1 LLFFFITT
9 KKYLLINGWSFIL
22 KNNWSKKS
30 ANKYVKKYQKLGF
43 SKDLALRVYTTRLLG
58 RNKELVLHGGGNS
71 SVKTSIKDID
81 GKKYNV
87 LCVKGSGWD
96 MANIEPEGLP
106 AVKLEPL
113 LALKKKKYLSDEG
126 MVSYQK
132 RNLIDISSP
141 NPSVETF
148 LHAFLPFK
156 YVDHTHADAVL
167 NITNRPGGLNFCK
180 KIFGNKVNIV
190 PYVMPGF
197 MLAKKINEVYL
208 KNPNIDC
215 LILMNHGIF
224 TFANDAKGAY
234 DLMIKYVS
242 QAERAIKKLKVK
254 KIKQIK
260 KFSTKFNVHEIAPI
274 IRGLLSNNKDQ
285 KFVVNYRLNK
295 HLKYFMNGKN
305 VRSYSSKGTATPDHV
320 IRVKPFPLIIT
331 PKKNSSINEFKE
343 TAKKAFEN
351 YRKKYINYF
360 NINKNKVKEKKVMLD
375 TSPRVVLV
383 QNVGVFTIGKD
394 LNSAKIA
401 GDLTETN
408 AKVITSVEESSSYK
422 FIPEK
427 DLFDVEYWSLEQ
439 AKIKKAKKL
448 LEGNVVVITGSTGTI
463 GYATYKIFK
472 SYGAETV
479 LLDYNLER
487 LKDLQSKIK
496 DLCIHCDV
504 RNKKSVKKA
513 FKQICEKYGGIDILI
528 SNAGTATNG
537 AIGEIDDNIL
547 RQSFEDNFFS
557 HQNCASEAI
566 KIMKKQNINGCLLFN
581 ISKQSVNPGKNFG
594 PYGLPKSALLSLC
607 KQYAVDYGSYGI
619 RSNGVNA
626 DRIRSGL
633 MNDKMI
639 RTRAKAR
646 SISTDD
652 YMRGN
657 LLLNEVKAED
667 VAKAFFHLATSKK
680 TTGAVLTVDGGNIA
694 ASLR

>member
-1 LLFFFITT
+1 M
-9 KKYLLINGWSFIL
+9 
-22 KNNWSKKS
+22 KNNWS
-30 ANKYVKKYQKLGF
+30 NKEASKYIRKYKYLGH
-43 SKDLALRVYTTRLLG
+43 SKDMALRVYTTRLLG
-58 RNKELVLHGGGNS
+58 RNSELVLHGGGNT

-81 GKKYNV
+81 GKKYDV

-96 MANIEPEGLP
+96 MAEIEPEGLP
-106 AVKLEPL
+106 AVKLQPL
-113 LALKKKKYLSDEG
+113 LSLKNKKYLSDED

-132 RNLIDISSP
+132 RNLINIKSP

-156 YVDHTHADAVL
+156 FVDHTHSDAIMNV
-167 NITNRPGGLNFCK
+167 TNRQGGLGLCK
-180 KIFGNKVNIV
+180 KIFGKKVSIV

-197 MLAKKINEVYL
+197 GLAKKINEVYS
-208 KNPNIDC
+208 KNPNINC
-215 LILMNHGIF
+215 LILLNHGIF
-224 TFANDAKGAY
+224 TFADNAKEAY
-234 DLMIKYVS
+234 GLMIKYVS
-242 QAERAIKKLKVK
+242 QAERAIKKLKSK

-260 KFSTKFNVHEIAPI
+260 NYPLKFNPEEIAPI
-274 IRGLLSNNKDQ
+274 IRGLLSEDKDQ
-285 KFVVNYRLNK
+285 KFIINYRLNK
-295 HLKYFMNGKN
+295 KLKYFINGKN
-305 VRSYSSKGTATPDHV
+305 LKTYSSKGTATPDHV

-331 PKKNSSINEFKE
+331 PKRNSTIQDFKII
-343 TAKKAFEN
+343 AKKAFDN

-360 NINKNKVKEKKVMLD
+360 NLNKNKVKEKKVMLD
-375 TSPRVVLV
+375 TSPRVILI
-383 QNVGVFTIGKD
+383 QNVGLFSVGKD
-394 LNSAKIA
+394 LKSAKIA

-408 AKVITSVEESSSYK
+408 AKVISSVEETSKYK

-439 AKIKKAKKL
+439 AKIKKQKKL

-463 GYATYKIFK
+463 GFETYKIFK
-472 SYGAETV
+472 NYGAEV
-479 LLDYNLER
+479 ILLDFNHKKIKE
-487 LKDLQSKIK
+487 LQSKIK
-496 DLCIHCDV
+496 DTCIYCDV
-504 RNKKSVKKA
+504 TNKRSVENA
-513 FKQICEKYGGIDILI
+513 FKLICKKFGGIDILI
-528 SNAGTATNG
+528 SNAGNAPSGTIA
-537 AIGEIDDNIL
+537 EVSDELL
-547 RQSFEDNFFS
+547 RKSFEVNFFS
-557 HQNCASEAI
+557 HQNCASEAV

-633 MNDKMI
+633 MTDKMI
-639 RTRAKAR
+639 KKRAKAR
-646 SISTDD
+646 SVTTDN
-652 YMRGN
+652 YMKGN

>member
-1 LLFFFITT
+1 
-9 KKYLLINGWSFIL
+9 L
-22 KNNWSKKS
+22 KNDWSNNEAKKF
-30 ANKYVKKYQKLGF
+30 VKKYKKLGF
-43 SKDLALRVYTTRLLG
+43 SKDIALRVYTSRLLG
-58 RNKELVLHGGGNS
+58 KNKELVLHGGGNT
-71 SVKTSIKDID
+71 SVKTRIRDID
-81 GKKYNV
+81 GKNYEV

-96 MANIEPEGLP
+96 MADIEPEGLP

-113 LALKKKKYLSDEG
+113 LAMKKKKYLSDED
-126 MVSYQK
+126 MVNFQK
-132 RNLIDISSP
+132 RNLINIKSP

-156 YVDHTHADAVL
+156 YVDHTHSDAIL
-167 NITNRPGGLNFCK
+167 NLTNRPGGLNFCK
-180 KIFGNKVNIV
+180 EIFGNKVSIV

-197 MLAKKINEVYL
+197 MLAKKIDDIYS
-208 KNPNIDC
+208 KNPNINC

-224 TFANDAKGAY
+224 TFDNGAKEAY
-234 DLMIKYVS
+234 SLMIKYVS
-242 QAERAIKKLKVK
+242 RAERAIRKLKVK

-260 KFSTKFNVHEIAPI
+260 NFSTKFDVHEIAPV
-274 IRGLLSNNKDQ
+274 IRGLLSKNKDQ
-285 KFVVNYRLNK
+285 KFVINYRLNK

-331 PKKNSSINEFKE
+331 PKKNSSIDDFKL
-343 TAKKAFEN
+343 TAKKAFDN

-360 NINKNKVKEKKVMLD
+360 NINKKKVKGKKVMLD

-383 QNVGVFTIGKD
+383 QNVGVFTVGKD
-394 LNSAKIA
+394 LGAAKIA
-401 GDLTETN
+401 GDLTDTN
-408 AKVITSVEESSSYK
+408 AKVIASVEETSTYK

-439 AKIKKAKKL
+439 AKIKKKKKL
-448 LEGNVVVITGSTGTI
+448 LEGNDVVVTGSTGTI
-463 GYATYKIFK
+463 GFETYKMFK
-472 SYGAETV
+472 SYGAEV
-479 LLDYNLER
+479 ILLDYNLKR
-487 LKDLQSKIK
+487 LKNLQSKIK
-496 DLCIHCDV
+496 ELCIHCDV

-513 FKQICEKYGGIDILI
+513 FNQICEKYGGIDILI

-639 RTRAKAR
+639 KTRAKAR
-646 SISTDD
+646 SISADD

>member
-1 LLFFFITT
+1 M
-9 KKYLLINGWSFIL
+9 
-22 KNNWSKKS
+22 KNNWSNNES
-30 ANKYVKKYQKLGF
+30 KKYIRKYKNLGY

-58 RNKELVLHGGGNS
+58 RNSELVLHGGGNT

-96 MANIEPEGLP
+96 MGEIEPEGLP
-106 AVKLEPL
+106 AVKLDPL
-113 LALKKKKYLSDEG
+113 LALKKKKYLSDED

-132 RNLIDISSP
+132 RNLINIKSP

-156 YVDHTHADAVL
+156 YVDHTHADAIL
-167 NITNRPGGLNFCK
+167 NVTNRPGGLNFCK
-180 KIFGNKVNIV
+180 KIFGNKVSIV

-197 MLAKKINEVYL
+197 MLSKKVNEIYS
-208 KNPNIDC
+208 KNPNINC

-224 TFANDAKGAY
+224 TFSNDAKDAY
-234 DLMIKYVS
+234 SLMIKYVS

-260 KFSTKFNVHEIAPI
+260 NYFTKFTAHEIAPI
-274 IRGLLSNNKDQ
+274 IRGLSSNNNDQ
-285 KFVVNYRLNK
+285 KFIVNYRLNK
-295 HLKYFMNGKN
+295 DLKYFMNGKN

-331 PKKNSSINEFKE
+331 PKKNSSINDFKL
-343 TAKKAFEN
+343 TAKKAFDN

-360 NINKNKVKEKKVMLD
+360 NVNKKKVKDKKVMLD
-375 TSPRVVLV
+375 TSPRVVFV
-383 QNVGVFTIGKD
+383 QNVGMFSIGKD
-394 LNSAKIA
+394 LSGAKIA
-401 GDLTETN
+401 GDLTDTN
-408 AKVITSVEESSSYK
+408 AKVIASVEETSTYK

-439 AKIKKAKKL
+439 AKIKKQKKL
-448 LEGNVVVITGSTGTI
+448 LEGNVVVVTGSTGAI
-463 GYATYKIFK
+463 GFATYKMFK
-472 SYGAETV
+472 SYGAEVV
-479 LLDYNLER
+479 LLDYNLE
-487 LKDLQSKIK
+487 KIKNLQSKVK

-513 FKQICEKYGGIDILI
+513 FDQICKKYGGIDILI
-528 SNAGTATNG
+528 SNAGTAIAG
-537 AIGEIDDNIL
+537 SIAEVDDKIL

-566 KIMKKQNINGCLLFN
+566 KIMKKQNTNGCLLFN

-633 MNDKMI
+633 MTDKMI
-639 RTRAKAR
+639 KARAKAR
-646 SISTDD
+646 SVTTMD
-652 YMRGN
+652 YMKGN
-657 LLLNEVKAED
+657 LLLDEVKAED
-667 VAKAFFHLATSKK
+667 VAKAFFHLAISKK

>member
-1 LLFFFITT
+1 MKNSWSVNKARKYI
-9 KKYLLINGWSFIL
+9 KKY
-22 KNNWSKKS
+22 KN
-30 ANKYVKKYQKLGF
+30 LGF
-43 SKDLALRVYTTRLLG
+43 SEDLALRVYTTRLLG
-58 RNKELVLHGGGNS
+58 RNKKLVLHGGGNT
-71 SVKTSIKDID
+71 SVKTKIKDID
-81 GKKYNV
+81 GKKYDV

-96 MANIEPEGLP
+96 MADIEPEGLP

-113 LALKKKKYLSDEG
+113 LSLKNKKYLSDED

-132 RNLIDISSP
+132 KNLINIKSP

-156 YVDHTHADAVL
+156 YVDHTHADAIL

-180 KIFGNKVNIV
+180 KIFGDKVSIV

-197 MLAKKINEVYL
+197 MLSKKVSEIYSI
-208 KNPNIDC
+208 NPNINC

-224 TFANDAKGAY
+224 TFADDAKEAY
-234 DLMIKYVS
+234 SLMIKYVS

-260 KFSTKFNVHEIAPI
+260 NFSTKFTVQEIAPI
-274 IRGLLSNNKDQ
+274 IRGLSSNNKDQ
-285 KFVVNYRLNK
+285 KFIVNYRLNK

-331 PKKNSSINEFKE
+331 PKKNSSIEEFKL
-343 TAKKAFEN
+343 TAEKAFNN
-351 YRKKYINYF
+351 YRKKYVNYF
-360 NINKNKVKEKKVMLD
+360 NVNKNKVKGKKVMLD
-375 TSPRVVLV
+375 TSPRVVFV
-383 QNVGVFTIGKD
+383 QNIGMFSIGKD

-401 GDLTETN
+401 GDLTDTN
-408 AKVITSVEESSSYK
+408 AKVIASVEETSTYK

-427 DLFDVEYWSLEQ
+427 DLFDVEYWTLEQ
-439 AKIKKAKKL
+439 AKIKKQKKL

-463 GYATYKIFK
+463 GLETYKIFK
-472 SYGAETV
+472 SYGAEV
-479 LLDYNLER
+479 ILLDYNLER
-487 LKDLQSKIK
+487 LKNLQSKIK
-496 DLCIHCDV
+496 ELCIHCDV

-513 FKQICEKYGGIDILI
+513 FNQICERYGGIDILI

-537 AIGEIDDNIL
+537 AIGEVDDNIL

-639 RTRAKAR
+639 KIRAKAR
-646 SISTDD
+646 SISTDA

-680 TTGAVLTVDGGNIA
+680 TTGAVLAVDGGNIA

>member
-1 LLFFFITT
+1 M
-9 KKYLLINGWSFIL
+9 
-22 KNNWSKKS
+22 KNNWSKKI
-30 ANKYVKKYQKLGF
+30 AKKYIKKYQKLGF
-43 SKDLALRVYTTRLLG
+43 FKDLALRVYTTRLLG
-58 RNKELVLHGGGNS
+58 RNKELVLHGGGNT
-71 SVKTSIKDID
+71 SVKTTIKDID
-81 GKKYNV
+81 GKKYKV

-96 MANIEPEGLP
+96 MADIEPAGLP

-113 LALKKKKYLSDEG
+113 LEMKKKKYLSDED
-126 MVSYQK
+126 MVSFQK
-132 RNLIDISSP
+132 KNLIDIKSP

-156 YVDHTHADAVL
+156 FVDHTHADAVL
-167 NITNRPGGLNFCK
+167 NVTNRPGGLNFCK
-180 KIFGNKVNIV
+180 KVFGNKVSVV

-197 MLAKKINEVYL
+197 MLAKKINEIYS
-208 KNPNIDC
+208 KNPNINC

-224 TFANDAKGAY
+224 TFADDAKEAY

-242 QAERAIKKLKVK
+242 KAERAVKKLKSK

-274 IRGLLSNNKDQ
+274 IRGLLSENKDQ

-295 HLKYFMNGKN
+295 HLKYFINGKN

-320 IRVKPFPLIIT
+320 IRVKPFPLVIT
-331 PKKNSSINEFKE
+331 PKKNSSIEEFKT
-343 TAKKAFEN
+343 TAKKAFGN
-351 YRKKYINYF
+351 YRKKYIHYF
-360 NINKNKVKEKKVMLD
+360 NVNKKKAKGKKVMLD

-383 QNVGVFTIGKD
+383 QNVGMFSVGKD
-394 LNSAKIA
+394 LNGARIA

-408 AKVITSVEESSSYK
+408 AKVIGSVEETSNYK

-439 AKIKKAKKL
+439 AKIKRKKKL

-463 GYATYKIFK
+463 GFETYKMFK
-472 SYGAETV
+472 SYGAEVV

-487 LKDLQSKIK
+487 LKEAQSKIN

-504 RNKKSVKKA
+504 TNKRSVKNA
-513 FKQICEKYGGIDILI
+513 FKQICEKFGGIDILV
-528 SNAGTATNG
+528 SNAGIAPSG
-537 AIGEIDDNIL
+537 SIGEVSDDIL
-547 RQSFEDNFFS
+547 RKSFEVNFFS
-557 HQNCASEAI
+557 HQNCASEAV

-607 KQYAVDYGSYGI
+607 KQYAIDYGSYGI

-633 MNDKMI
+633 MNDTMI
-639 RTRAKAR
+639 KTRAKAR
-646 SISTDD
+646 SVSTDD

-667 VAKAFFHLATSKK
+667 VAKAFFHLAISKK
-680 TTGAVLTVDGGNIA
+680 TTGAILTVDGGNIA

>member
-1 LLFFFITT
+1 
-9 KKYLLINGWSFIL
+9 L
-22 KNNWSKKS
+22 KNNWSKKI
-30 ANKYVKKYQKLGF
+30 AIKYIKKYKKLSF
-43 SKDLALRVYTTRLLG
+43 SKDLALRVYTTQLLG
-58 RNKELVLHGGGNS
+58 KNKELVLHGGGNT
-71 SVKTSIKDID
+71 SVKTTVKDID
-81 GKKYNV
+81 SKKYNV
-87 LCVKGSGWD
+87 LCVKGSGWN
-96 MANIEPEGLP
+96 MADIEPAGLP

-113 LALKKKKYLSDEG
+113 LALKKKKYLSDED
-126 MVSYQK
+126 MVSFQK
-132 RNLIDISSP
+132 RNLIDINSP

-156 YVDHTHADAVL
+156 YVDHTHADAIL
-167 NITNRPGGLNFCK
+167 NVTNRPGGLNFCK
-180 KIFGNKVNIV
+180 KIFGNKIGIV

-197 MLAKKINEVYL
+197 MLAKKVSEIYS
-208 KNPNIDC
+208 KNPKINC

-224 TFANDAKGAY
+224 TFADDAKDAY

-242 QAERAIKKLKVK
+242 KAERAVKKLKSK

-260 KFSTKFNVHEIAPI
+260 KFTTRFNIHEIAPI
-274 IRGLLSNNKDQ
+274 IRGLLSENKNQ

-295 HLKYFMNGKN
+295 HLKYFINGKS

-331 PKKNSSINEFKE
+331 PKKNSSISEFKM
-343 TAKKAFEN
+343 TAKKAFKN
-351 YRKKYINYF
+351 YRKKYIRYF
-360 NINKNKVKEKKVMLD
+360 NINKNKVKDRKVMMD
-375 TSPRVVLV
+375 TSPRVILV
-383 QNVGVFTIGKD
+383 QNVGMFTVGKD
-394 LNSAKIA
+394 LIAAKIA

-408 AKVITSVEESSSYK
+408 AKVITSVEETSTYK

-427 DLFDVEYWSLEQ
+427 DLFDIEYWSLEQ
-439 AKIKKAKKL
+439 AKIKGKKKQ

-463 GYATYKIFK
+463 GFETYKMFK
-472 SYGAETV
+472 SYGAEVV

-487 LKDLQSKIK
+487 LKEVQSKIK

-504 RNKKSVKKA
+504 TNKRSVKNA
-513 FKQICEKYGGIDILI
+513 FKQICEKFGGIDILV
-528 SNAGTATNG
+528 SNAGIAPVG
-537 AIGEIDDNIL
+537 SIGEVSDEIL
-547 RQSFEDNFFS
+547 RKSFEVNFFS
-557 HQNCASEAI
+557 HQNCASEAV

-626 DRIRSGL
+626 DRIKSGL

-639 RTRAKAR
+639 KTRAKAR

-680 TTGAVLTVDGGNIA
+680 TTGAVLAVDGGNIA

>member
-1 LLFFFITT
+1 MKNDWSNSEAKKFL
-9 KKYLLINGWSFIL
+9 KKY
-22 KNNWSKKS
+22 K
-30 ANKYVKKYQKLGF
+30 KLGF
-43 SKDLALRVYTTRLLG
+43 SKDIAFRVYTSRLLG
-58 RNKELVLHGGGNS
+58 KNKKLVLHGGGNT
-71 SVKTSIKDID
+71 SVKTRIKDID
-81 GKKYNV
+81 GKKYEV

-113 LALKKKKYLSDEG
+113 LTMKKKKYLSDED
-126 MVSYQK
+126 MVSFQK
-132 RNLIDISSP
+132 RNLINIKSP

-156 YVDHTHADAVL
+156 YVDHTHSDAIL
-167 NITNRPGGLNFCK
+167 NLTNRPRGLNFCK
-180 KIFGNKVNIV
+180 KIFGNKVSIV

-197 MLAKKINEVYL
+197 MLAKKINEVYS
-208 KNPNIDC
+208 KNPNINC

-224 TFANDAKGAY
+224 TFDDDAKEAY

-242 QAERAIKKLKVK
+242 HAERAIIKLKVK

-260 KFSTKFNVHEIAPI
+260 NFSTKFNANEIAPI
-274 IRGLLSNNKDQ
+274 IRGLSSNNKDQ

-331 PKKNSSINEFKE
+331 PKKNSSIDEFKI

-360 NINKNKVKEKKVMLD
+360 NVNKNKVKGKKVMLD

-383 QNVGVFTIGKD
+383 QNVGVFSVGKD

-408 AKVITSVEESSSYK
+408 AKVIASVEETSTYK

-439 AKIKKAKKL
+439 AKIKKQKKL

-463 GYATYKIFK
+463 GFETYKMFK
-472 SYGAETV
+472 SYGAEV
-479 LLDYNLER
+479 ILLDYNLER

-496 DLCIHCDV
+496 ELCIHCDV

-513 FKQICEKYGGIDILI
+513 FNQICEMYGGVDILI
-528 SNAGTATNG
+528 SNAGTAING
-537 AIGEIDDNIL
+537 AIGEVDDSIL

-566 KIMKKQNINGCLLFN
+566 KIMKKQNTNGCLLFN

-639 RTRAKAR
+639 KTRAKAR

-652 YMRGN
+652 YMKGN

-680 TTGAVLTVDGGNIA
+680 TTGAILAVDGGNIA

>member
-1 LLFFFITT
+1 M
-9 KKYLLINGWSFIL
+9 
-22 KNNWSKKS
+22 KNNWSNNES
-30 ANKYVKKYQKLGF
+30 KKYIRKYKNLGY

-58 RNKELVLHGGGNS
+58 RNNELVLHGGGNT

-96 MANIEPEGLP
+96 MGEIEPEGLP
-106 AVKLEPL
+106 AVKLDPL
-113 LALKKKKYLSDEG
+113 LALKKKKHLSDEN
-126 MVSYQK
+126 MVTYQK
-132 RNLIDISSP
+132 RNLINIKSP

-156 YVDHTHADAVL
+156 YVDHTHADAIL
-167 NITNRPGGLNFCK
+167 NVTNRPSGLNFCK
-180 KIFGNKVNIV
+180 KIFGNKVSIV

-197 MLAKKINEVYL
+197 MLSKKVSEIYS
-208 KNPNIDC
+208 KNPNMNC

-224 TFANDAKGAY
+224 TFADDAKEAY
-234 DLMIKYVS
+234 SLMIKYVS
-242 QAERAIKKLKVK
+242 QAERAIKKLKSK

-260 KFSTKFNVHEIAPI
+260 NYSTIFNVPEVAPV
-274 IRGLLSNNKDQ
+274 IRGLLSENKDQ
-285 KFVVNYRLNK
+285 KFILNYRINK
-295 HLKYFMNGKN
+295 YLKYFINGKN
-305 VRSYSSKGTATPDHV
+305 VRSYSSKGTVTPDHV
-320 IRVKPFPLIIT
+320 IRVKPFPLVIT
-331 PKKNSSINEFKE
+331 PKKNSTVGEFKL
-343 TAKKAFEN
+343 TAKKAFDN

-360 NINKNKVKEKKVMLD
+360 NVNKKKVNEKKIMLD
-375 TSPRVVLV
+375 TSPRVILV
-383 QNVGVFTIGKD
+383 QNVGMFSVGKD
-394 LNSAKIA
+394 LNSARIA

-408 AKVITSVEESSSYK
+408 ARVISSVEETSTYK

-448 LEGNVVVITGSTGTI
+448 LGGNVVVITGSVGTI
-463 GYATYKIFK
+463 GFETYKMFK
-472 SYGAETV
+472 SYGAEVV
-479 LLDYNLER
+479 LLDFNREK
-487 LKDLQSKIK
+487 LKELQSKIK
-496 DLCIHCDV
+496 DTCIYCDV
-504 RNKKSVKKA
+504 TNKKSVESAFNHICKK
-513 FKQICEKYGGIDILI
+513 FGGVDILV
-528 SNAGTATNG
+528 SNAGTAPSG
-537 AIGEIDDNIL
+537 IIGEVSDDVL
-547 RQSFEDNFFS
+547 RKSFEVNFFS
-557 HQNCASEAI
+557 HQNCASEAV

-581 ISKQSVNPGKNFG
+581 ISKQSVNPGKSFG

-633 MNDKMI
+633 MTDKMI
-639 RTRAKAR
+639 KSRAKAR
-646 SISTDD
+646 AVTTDN

-667 VAKAFFHLATSKK
+667 VAKAFFHLAISKK
-680 TTGAVLTVDGGNIA
+680 TTGAVLSVDGGNIA

>member
-1 LLFFFITT
+1 M
-9 KKYLLINGWSFIL
+9 
-22 KNNWSKKS
+22 KNNWSKS
-30 ANKYVKKYQKLGF
+30 FANKYIKKYKKLGF

-58 RNKELVLHGGGNS
+58 RNKELVLHGGGNT
-71 SVKTSIKDID
+71 SVKTTIKDID
-81 GKKYNV
+81 GKKYKV

-96 MANIEPEGLP
+96 MADIEPAGLP

-113 LALKKKKYLSDEG
+113 LTLKEKKYLSDEN
-126 MVSYQK
+126 MVSFQK
-132 RNLIDISSP
+132 RNLIDIKSP

-156 YVDHTHADAVL
+156 FVDHTHADAVL
-167 NITNRPGGLNFCK
+167 NATNRPGGLNFCK
-180 KIFGNKVNIV
+180 KVFGSKVSVV

-197 MLAKKINEVYL
+197 MLAKKINEIYSE
-208 KNPNIDC
+208 NPNINC

-224 TFANDAKGAY
+224 TFADKAKEAY

-242 QAERAIKKLKVK
+242 QAERAVKKLKVK

-260 KFSTKFNVHEIAPI
+260 NFSTKFNAHEIAPI

-331 PKKNSSINEFKE
+331 PKKNSSINEFKI

-360 NINKNKVKEKKVMLD
+360 NVNKNKVKEKKVMLD

-383 QNVGVFTIGKD
+383 QNVGVFAVGKD
-394 LNSAKIA
+394 LNAAKIA
-401 GDLTETN
+401 GDLTVTN
-408 AKVITSVEESSSYK
+408 AKVIASVEETSTYK

-427 DLFDVEYWSLEQ
+427 DLFNVEYWSLEQ

-463 GYATYKIFK
+463 GFETYKMFK
-472 SYGAETV
+472 SYGAEVV

-487 LKDLQSKIK
+487 LKNLQSKIK
-496 DLCIHCDV
+496 ELCIHCDV

-513 FKQICEKYGGIDILI
+513 FNQVCEKYGGVDILI
-528 SNAGTATNG
+528 SNAGTAANG
-537 AIGEIDDNIL
+537 AIGEVDDGIL

-557 HQNCASEAI
+557 HQNCASEAV

-633 MNDKMI
+633 MNDQMI

-646 SISTDD
+646 SISTGD

-680 TTGAVLTVDGGNIA
+680 TTGAILTVDGGNIA

>member
-1 LLFFFITT
+1 M
-9 KKYLLINGWSFIL
+9 
-22 KNNWSKKS
+22 KNNWSKKI
-30 ANKYVKKYQKLGF
+30 ANKYIKKYKNLGF

-58 RNKELVLHGGGNS
+58 RNKELVLHGGGNT
-71 SVKTSIKDID
+71 SVKTKIKDID

-96 MANIEPEGLP
+96 MADIEPAGLP

-113 LALKKKKYLSDEG
+113 LSMKKKKYLSDEN
-126 MVSYQK
+126 MVSFQK
-132 RNLIDISSP
+132 KNLIDIKSP

-156 YVDHTHADAVL
+156 FVDHTHADAVL
-167 NITNRPGGLNFCK
+167 NVTNRPGGLNFCK
-180 KIFGNKVNIV
+180 KVFGNKVSVV

-197 MLAKKINEVYL
+197 MLAKRIDEIYSKNTDIN
-208 KNPNIDC
+208 C

-224 TFANDAKGAY
+224 TFANDAKEAY

-242 QAERAIKKLKVK
+242 RAERAVKKLKIK

-260 KFSTKFNVHEIAPI
+260 KFSPKFNVHEIVPI
-274 IRGLLSNNKDQ
+274 IRGLLSENKDQ

-295 HLKYFMNGKN
+295 HLKYFINGKN
-305 VRSYSSKGTATPDHV
+305 VRSYSAKGTATPDHV

-331 PKKNSSINEFKE
+331 PKKNSSIEEFRK

-351 YRKKYINYF
+351 YRKKYIQYF
-360 NINKNKVKEKKVMLD
+360 NLNVKKVKEKKVMLD
-375 TSPRVVLV
+375 TSPRVILV
-383 QNVGVFTIGKD
+383 QNVGMFSVGKD
-394 LNSAKIA
+394 LSAARIA

-408 AKVITSVEESSSYK
+408 AKVISSVEETSSYK

-439 AKIKKAKKL
+439 AKIKKQKKL
-448 LEGNVVVITGSTGTI
+448 LEGNVVVVTGSTGTI
-463 GYATYKIFK
+463 GFETYKMFK
-472 SYGAETV
+472 SYGAEVV
-479 LLDYNLER
+479 LLDYDLER
-487 LKDLQSKIK
+487 LKEVQSKIK
-496 DLCIHCDV
+496 DLCIYCDV
-504 RNKKSVKKA
+504 TNKKSVKNA
-513 FKQICEKYGGIDILI
+513 FKQICEKFGGIDILV
-528 SNAGTATNG
+528 SNAGIAPRG
-537 AIGEIDDNIL
+537 SIGDISDDVL
-547 RQSFEDNFFS
+547 RKSFEVNFFS
-557 HQNCASEAI
+557 HQNCASEAV

-581 ISKQSVNPGKNFG
+581 ISKQAVNPGKNFG

-626 DRIRSGL
+626 DRIKSGL
-633 MNDKMI
+633 MTDKMI
-639 RTRAKAR
+639 KTRAKAR
-646 SISTDD
+646 SVSTND
-652 YMRGN
+652 YMKGN

-667 VAKAFFHLATSKK
+667 VAKAFFHLAISKK

>member
-1 LLFFFITT
+1 M
-9 KKYLLINGWSFIL
+9 
-22 KNNWSKKS
+22 
-30 ANKYVKKYQKLGF
+30 
-43 SKDLALRVYTTRLLG
+43 ALRVYTTRLLG
-58 RNKELVLHGGGNS
+58 RNNELVLHGGGNT
-71 SVKTSIKDID
+71 SVKTTIKDID
-81 GKKYNV
+81 GKKYDV

-96 MANIEPEGLP
+96 MAEIEPEGLP
-106 AVKLEPL
+106 AVKLQPL
-113 LALKKKKYLSDEG
+113 LSLKNKKYLSDED

-132 RNLIDISSP
+132 RNLINIKSP

-156 YVDHTHADAVL
+156 FVDHTHSDAIMNV
-167 NITNRPGGLNFCK
+167 TNRIGGFNFCK
-180 KIFGNKVNIV
+180 KIFGNKVSIV

-197 MLAKKINEVYL
+197 SLAKKINEVYS
-208 KNPNIDC
+208 KNPNINC

-224 TFANDAKGAY
+224 TFADSAKEAY
-234 DLMIKYVS
+234 SLMIKYVS

-260 KFSTKFNVHEIAPI
+260 SFSTKFEAHEISPI
-274 IRGLLSNNKDQ
+274 IRGLLSDNNPDQ
-285 KFVVNYRLNK
+285 KFVINYKMNS
-295 HLKYFMNGKN
+295 HLKYYINGKN

-331 PKKNSSINEFKE
+331 PKKNSSLDEFKKI
-343 TAKKAFEN
+343 AKKAFEN
-351 YRKKYINYF
+351 YRKKYISYF
-360 NINKNKVKEKKVMLD
+360 NKNKNKVKGKKVMLD
-375 TSPRVVLV
+375 TSPRIILV
-383 QNVGVFTIGKD
+383 QNVGMFSVGKD
-394 LNSAKIA
+394 LNAAKIA

-408 AKVITSVEESSSYK
+408 AKVISSVEETSKYK

-439 AKIKKAKKL
+439 AKIKRKKKL

-463 GYATYKIFK
+463 GFETYKMFK
-472 SYGAETV
+472 SYGAEV
-479 LLDYNLER
+479 ALLDYNLER
-487 LKDLQSKIK
+487 LNNFKSKIN

-504 RNKKSVKKA
+504 TNKKSIKNA
-513 FKQICEKYGGIDILI
+513 FKIICENLGGIDILI
-528 SNAGTATNG
+528 SNAGSAPIG
-537 AIGEIDDNIL
+537 AIGEVSDDLL
-547 RQSFEDNFFS
+547 RKSFEDNFFS

-633 MNDKMI
+633 MTDKMI
-639 RTRAKAR
+639 KNRAKAR
-646 SISTDD
+646 SVSIDS

-667 VAKAFFHLATSKK
+667 VAKAFLHLAISKK

>member
-1 LLFFFITT
+1 M
-9 KKYLLINGWSFIL
+9 
-22 KNNWSKKS
+22 KNNWSKSS
-30 ANKYVKKYQKLGF
+30 AKKYIKKYKNIGF

-58 RNKELVLHGGGNS
+58 RNKELVLHGGGNT
-71 SVKTSIKDID
+71 SVKTTIKDID

-96 MANIEPEGLP
+96 MADIEPEGLP

-113 LALKKKKYLSDEG
+113 IALKNKKYLSDED

-132 RNLIDISSP
+132 RNLINIKAP

-156 YVDHTHADAVL
+156 FVDHTHADAVL
-167 NITNRPGGLNFCK
+167 NATNRPGGLNFCK
-180 KIFGNKVNIV
+180 KVFGNKVSIV

-197 MLAKKINEVYL
+197 MLAKKINEIYSI
-208 KNPNIDC
+208 NPNINC

-224 TFANDAKGAY
+224 TFADDAKEAY

-242 QAERAIKKLKVK
+242 QAERAINKLKVK

-260 KFSTKFNVHEIAPI
+260 NFSTRFNAHEIAPI

-331 PKKNSSINEFKE
+331 PKKNSSVDEFKI

-360 NINKNKVKEKKVMLD
+360 NVNKNKVKGKKVMLD

-394 LNSAKIA
+394 LNAAKIA

-408 AKVITSVEESSSYK
+408 AKVIASVEETSAYK

-427 DLFDVEYWSLEQ
+427 DIFDVEYWSLEQ
-439 AKIKKAKKL
+439 AKINKPKKI

-463 GYATYKIFK
+463 GFETYKMFK
-472 SYGAETV
+472 SYGAEVV

-496 DLCIHCDV
+496 ELCIHCDV
-504 RNKKSVKKA
+504 RNKKSVKKV
-513 FKQICEKYGGIDILI
+513 FNQICEKYGGIDILI

-537 AIGEIDDNIL
+537 AIGEIDDNVL

-646 SISTDD
+646 SVSTDD
-652 YMRGN
+652 YMREN

>member
-1 LLFFFITT
+1 M
-9 KKYLLINGWSFIL
+9 
-22 KNNWSKKS
+22 KNNWSNRDS
-30 ANKYVKKYQKLGF
+30 KKYIKKYKSLGH
-43 SKDLALRVYTTRLLG
+43 SSDMALRVYTTRLLG
-58 RNKELVLHGGGNS
+58 RNNELVLHGGGNT
-71 SVKTSIKDID
+71 SVKTTIKDID
-81 GKKYNV
+81 GKKYDV

-96 MANIEPEGLP
+96 MAEIEPEGFP
-106 AVKLEPL
+106 AVKLQPL
-113 LALKKKKYLSDEG
+113 LSLKNKKYLSDED

-132 RNLIDISSP
+132 RNLINIKSP

-156 YVDHTHADAVL
+156 FVDHTHSDAIMNV
-167 NITNRPGGLNFCK
+167 TNRISGFNFCK
-180 KIFGNKVNIV
+180 KIFGNKVSIV

-197 MLAKKINEVYL
+197 SLAKKINEVYS
-208 KNPNIDC
+208 KNPNINC

-224 TFANDAKGAY
+224 TFADSAKEAY
-234 DLMIKYVS
+234 SLMIKYVS
-242 QAERAIKKLKVK
+242 QAERAIKKLKIK

-260 KFSTKFNVHEIAPI
+260 AFSTKFEAHEISPI
-274 IRGLLSNNKDQ
+274 IRGLLSNNNPDQ
-285 KFVVNYRLNK
+285 KFIVNFKTNS
-295 HLKYFMNGKN
+295 HLKYYMNGKN
-305 VRSYSSKGTATPDHV
+305 VKSYSSKGTATPDHV

-331 PKKNSSINEFKE
+331 PKKNSSLEDFKL
-343 TAKKAFEN
+343 TAKKAFES
-351 YRKKYINYF
+351 YRKKYISYF
-360 NINKNKVKEKKVMLD
+360 NKNKNKVKGKKVMLD
-375 TSPRVVLV
+375 TSPRVILV
-383 QNVGVFTIGKD
+383 QNIGMFSVGKD
-394 LNSAKIA
+394 LNAAKIA

-408 AKVITSVEESSSYK
+408 AKVIASVEETSKYK

-439 AKIKKAKKL
+439 AKIKRKKKL

-463 GYATYKIFK
+463 GFETYKMFK
-472 SYGAETV
+472 AYGTEVV

-487 LKDLQSKIK
+487 LNKLKSKIS

-504 RNKKSVKKA
+504 TNKKSVKSA
-513 FKQICEKYGGIDILI
+513 FKKICEKLGGIDILI
-528 SNAGTATNG
+528 SNAGSAPSGT
-537 AIGEIDDNIL
+537 IGEVSDDLL
-547 RQSFEDNFFS
+547 RKSFEDNFFS

-633 MNDKMI
+633 MTDKMI
-639 RTRAKAR
+639 KSRAKAR
-646 SISTDD
+646 FVSTDN

-657 LLLNEVKAED
+657 LLLEEVKAED
-667 VAKAFFHLATSKK
+667 VAKAFLHLAISKK